1 MRRVVLC
8 LPTGIA
14 AAALVLSLL
23 RVPRRLTPR
32 VARYTVAARAR
43 LGDAGAEMEALL
55 PAPAGG
61 VFGRVLGPM
70 FRAFED
76 RVVTA
81 LGQRSEAATALA
93 LEHAG
98 LSHITPQQFRDQQ
111 FVFALFGLAV
121 ALVGGIALGPRSGVL
136 LAFLAVP
143 YGFLRKRIQLNRLV
157 KARQAVMRSEL
168 WSICP
173 LLAVKA
179 YATPNVLTV
188 LSEFV
193 AEGRGEVV
201 GELRRV
207 LAAIHSGTA
216 GEVALR
222 AAAARTAE
230 PFAARLY
237 RTLADHLERG
247 GEMTKALL
255 GQAADVRHAY
265 RDDRLRA
272 AVARTNLMVI
282 PAVIMATELV
292 ALIGAP
298 SLHLLFNL
306 N

>member
-1 MRRVVLC
+1 MNPLVLC

-14 AAALVLSLL
+14 VAAVILFAFPP
-23 RVPRRLTPR
+23 PRRLGPR
-32 VARYTVAARAR
+32 MGRYTVAARVR
-43 LGDAGAEMEALL
+43 LGDAGAEVEALL
-55 PAPAGG
+55 PPPRGG

-70 FRAFED
+70 FRSIEE
-76 RVVTA
+76 RVVSTVS
-81 LGQRSEAATALA
+81 QRTQAATALA

-98 LSHITPQQFRDQQ
+98 LSHVTPQHFRDQQ
-111 FVFALFGLAV
+111 FMFALFGLAT
-121 ALVGGIALGPRSGVL
+121 ALVGGVALGPRSGVL

-143 YGFLRKRIQLNRLV
+143 YGFARKRVQLSRLV
-157 KARQAVMRSEL
+157 KARQARMRAEL
-168 WSICP
+168 WSVCP

-188 LSEFV
+188 LGEFV
-193 AEGRGEVV
+193 AEGQGEVV
-201 GELRRV
+201 AELRRV
-207 LAAIHSGTA
+207 LAAIDSGTA

-230 PFAARLY
+230 PYVARLY

-265 RDDRLRA
+265 RDDRLRV

-292 ALIGAP
+292 FLIGAP